1 MKKSRILL
9 YVTSILSFI
18 GTLILYR
25 TLPDQIPIHFNY
37 QWEVDGYG
45 PRSMAL
51 LLGILPL
58 GMCILMDVLPKIDPK
73 KRNNYMQDKVYDKLS
88 YLLVFMFIFLNWL
101 TLLLANGLEINP
113 KLYFSLILGILFM
126 VLGNYMPK
134 IKPNYFVGVKT
145 PWTLSSDV
153 SWRKTHRISGYI
165 FVFYGL
171 LCLMSGVVTSK
182 FFGYLLFSVML
193 LGIVVMFAYSYVVY
207 RNEMK
212 KM

>member
-51 LLGILPL
+51 LLGILPFA
-58 GMCILMDVLPKIDPK
+58 MSILMDILPKIDPK
-73 KRNNYMQDKVYDKLS
+73 SANLKKQDKVYEKLT
-88 YLLVFMFIFLNWL
+88 YVLVFMFIFLNWV
-101 TLLLANGLEINP
+101 TLLLATGLELNVRVLI
-113 KLYFSLILGILFM
+113 SLILGLMFI

-145 PWTLSSDV
+145 PWTLSNDV
-153 SWRKTHRISGYI
+153 TWRKTHRISGYI
-165 FVFYGL
+165 FVVYGI
-171 LCLMSGVVTSK
+171 LCMMSSMFVSEY
-182 FFGYLLFSVML
+182 FGYVLMGVML
-193 LGIVVMFAYSYVVY
+193 LGVIVMFGYSYLVY

-212 KM
+212 K